1 MYRLGDLK
9 LQQHFTVA
17 HHSDKLLRVYW
28 RIFVKIFVSA
38 AEFYH
43 SNKLHK
49 LYDLIFCDML
59 LRQNSVAETKIFIKI
74 VQYKQSD
81 LLL

>member
-1 MYRLGDLK
+1 M
-9 LQQHFTVA
+9 
-17 HHSDKLLRVYW
+17 
-28 RIFVKIFVSA
+28 KIFVSA

-59 LRQNSVAETKIFIKI
+59 LRQNSVEETKIFIKI
-74 VQYKQSD
+74 VQYTESD
-81 LLL
+81 LSLQHGSVT

>member
-1 MYRLGDLK
+1 M
-9 LQQHFTVA
+9 
-17 HHSDKLLRVYW
+17 
-28 RIFVKIFVSA
+28 KIFVSA
-38 AEFYH
+38 AEFYR

-81 LLL
+81 LSL